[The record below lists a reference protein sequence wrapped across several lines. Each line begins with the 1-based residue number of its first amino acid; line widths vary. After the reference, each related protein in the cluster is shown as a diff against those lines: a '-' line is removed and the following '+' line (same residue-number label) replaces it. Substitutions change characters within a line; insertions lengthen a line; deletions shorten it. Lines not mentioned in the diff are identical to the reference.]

1 MDKTMGEMK
10 HSVYCIDTNIFIL
23 LFNNRLKEQI
33 PDGDLVCSIITEIE
47 LLSFTAL
54 PPNEELLIRERLA
67 LLKIYKVDNTIK
79 EKTIQLR
86 RTSPLKIPD
95 AIIAATAMIHD
106 CVLVSNDKLFQNVP
120 GLNCRELAYV

>member
-1 MDKTMGEMK
+1 MGEMK

-47 LLSFTAL
+47 LLSFPAL

>member
-1 MDKTMGEMK
+1 MGQMK
-10 HSVYCIDTNIFIL
+10 HPVYCIDTNIFIL

-33 PDGDLVCSIITEIE
+33 PEGELVCSIITEIE
-47 LLSFTAL
+47 LLSFPAL
-54 PPNEELLIRERLA
+54 PPNEESLIRERLA
-67 LLKIYKVDNTIK
+67 LFKIHKIDNAIK

-106 CVLVSNDKLFQNVP
+106 CVLVSNDKMFQNVP
-120 GLNCRELAYV
+120 GLNCRELAYA

>member
-1 MDKTMGEMK
+1 MGEMK
-10 HSVYCIDTNIFIL
+10 HPVYCIDTNIFIL

-47 LLSFTAL
+47 LLSFPAL

-67 LLKIYKVDNTIK
+67 LLKIYGIDNAIK

-86 RTSPLKIPD
+86 KTSPLKIPD

-120 GLNCRELAYV
+120 GLNCRELAHV

>member
-47 LLSFTAL
+47 LLSFPAL
-54 PPNEELLIRERLA
+54 PSNEELLIRERLA
-67 LLKIYKVDNTIK
+67 LLKIYKIDNTIK

>member
-1 MDKTMGEMK
+1 MGQMK
-10 HSVYCIDTNIFIL
+10 HPVYCIDTNIFIL

-33 PDGDLVCSIITEIE
+33 PEGKLVCSIITEIE
-47 LLSFTAL
+47 LLSFPAL
-54 PPNEELLIRERLA
+54 PPNEESLIRERLA
-67 LLKIYKVDNTIK
+67 LFKIHKIDNAIK

-106 CVLVSNDKLFQNVP
+106 CVLVSNDKMFQNVP
-120 GLNCRELAYV
+120 GLNCRELAHA

>member
-1 MDKTMGEMK
+1 MGEMK

-47 LLSFTAL
+47 LLSFPAL

-67 LLKIYKVDNTIK
+67 LLKIYKIDNTI
-79 EKTIQLR
+79 LW
-86 RTSPLKIPD
+86 L
-95 AIIAATAMIHD
+95 
-106 CVLVSNDKLFQNVP
+106 
-120 GLNCRELAYV
+120 GL

>member
-1 MDKTMGEMK
+1 MGEMK